1 MIDMLL
7 TTPLSVGATFRSD
20 FIPELSQ
27 PLPEELIF
35 LPIAHNAPLVAL
47 AGPDNQLAKQY
58 QSISLATLAKQKLIF
73 FDHVLRE
80 ISFEKHLF
88 PSYDKLDV
96 RYYVSTTNLF
106 YQLLNENDYFS
117 LGFFSKDN
125 NDDLLQ
131 IPIRDDIKIQLGL
144 LYHKDIATSIVGKNF
159 VDIIFKHYTQNV
171 NATPFMD
178 SLCKP
183 K

>member
-1 MIDMLL
+1 M
-7 TTPLSVGATFRSD
+7 
-20 FIPELSQ
+20 
-27 PLPEELIF
+27 
-35 LPIAHNAPLVAL
+35 
-47 AGPDNQLAKQY
+47 
-58 QSISLATLAKQKLIF
+58 
-73 FDHVLRE
+73 
-80 ISFEKHLF
+80 
-88 PSYDKLDV
+88 
-96 RYYVSTTNLF
+96 F

-159 VDIIFKHYTQNV
+159 VDIIFKHYAQNV